1 MCVVSPRGQPPQ
13 RQLAAKFFFQ
23 KDTIAPPPYV
33 CVHACRASAT
43 KTILAFPHCSA
54 SLWGVLWECA
64 SMVVLIAA
72 SIVEYSLGTLSM
84 L

>member
-1 MCVVSPRGQPPQ
+1 MR
-13 RQLAAKFFFQ
+13 AA
-23 KDTIAPPPYV
+23 
-33 CVHACRASAT
+33 
-43 KTILAFPHCSA
+43 TILAFLHGV
-54 SLWGVLWECA
+54 SLGVLWECA